1 VSAHEWLRFS
11 GLERFYGAREIFSE
25 VAGVLRDDAKVG
37 LVGPNGAGKSSL
49 VRILAGLEPP
59 DAGDVVRAR
68 DARLGYLSQTASGD
82 PKATL
87 RAQLEGA
94 FTRIHRDE
102 ARVRELEHELQ
113 AASESGDEA
122 RQDKALRDYGDAR
135 ETFDR
140 HGGEGLERRMHAM
153 LETFGFDSADL
164 DKPAAEFSG
173 GQRTRASLARMLLE
187 EPDYL
192 ILDEPTNHLD
202 LDTVRWLENFLADD
216 PRAALVVSHD
226 RYFLDRVASEIWELD
241 GGSLERYDVPRG
253 RAYSAYVEEKA
264 LRAELA
270 ERAYENFLTEEK
282 RRKAVVAELK
292 THGSHNYT
300 QVRSREKQLAKLAKV
315 EAPRTSQR
323 AISVKLESARRATGG
338 LALEAVNLSKSYEKP
353 LFADLSFELVRGER
367 LAIVGPNGSGK
378 STLLGILA
386 ERFKPDSGR
395 VKLAAGMRC
404 AYFDQDSSEAL
415 PAGATA
421 VEAVME
427 GATVVP
433 EEARALLGRLGLGGD
448 AGDKP
453 VEAFS
458 GGERRRIVLARL
470 MAQAADLLFL
480 DEPTNDLDIPS
491 REALEAV
498 LAAYGGA
505 LVVVSHDRYLLQRLA
520 ERVLWLRDG
529 TWTMLE
535 GGYEAFERLQR
546 PGAATP
552 PAAKPKPAVK
562 TPVSAALERDAKQE
576 RERRAREVS
585 ACEREVAKLDA
596 TRAEIQLEFAD
607 PGLYDDRA
615 HVEDL
620 ERRLAETDAALA
632 SAYER
637 WERLLEAD
645 AAESTSV

>member
-1 VSAHEWLRFS
+1 
-11 GLERFYGAREIFSE
+11 
-25 VAGVLRDDAKVG
+25 
-37 LVGPNGAGKSSL
+37 
-49 VRILAGLEPP
+49 
-59 DAGDVVRAR
+59 
-68 DARLGYLSQTASGD
+68 
-82 PKATL
+82 
-87 RAQLEGA
+87 
-94 FTRIHRDE
+94 
-102 ARVRELEHELQ
+102 
-113 AASESGDEA
+113 
-122 RQDKALRDYGDAR
+122 
-135 ETFDR
+135 
-140 HGGEGLERRMHAM
+140 
-153 LETFGFDSADL
+153 
-164 DKPAAEFSG
+164 
-173 GQRTRASLARMLLE
+173 
-187 EPDYL
+187 
-192 ILDEPTNHLD
+192 
-202 LDTVRWLENFLADD
+202 
-216 PRAALVVSHD
+216 
-226 RYFLDRVASEIWELD
+226 
-241 GGSLERYDVPRG
+241 
-253 RAYSAYVEEKA
+253 
-264 LRAELA
+264 
-270 ERAYENFLTEEK
+270 
-282 RRKAVVAELK
+282 
-292 THGSHNYT
+292 
-300 QVRSREKQLAKLAKV
+300 
-315 EAPRTSQR
+315 
-323 AISVKLESARRATGG
+323 
-338 LALEAVNLSKSYEKP
+338 
-353 LFADLSFELVRGER
+353 
-367 LAIVGPNGSGK
+367 
-378 STLLGILA
+378 
-386 ERFKPDSGR
+386 
-395 VKLAAGMRC
+395 
-404 AYFDQDSSEAL
+404 
-415 PAGATA
+415 
-421 VEAVME
+421 ME